1 LNPRSTSA
9 TTSADGSTA
18 LSRFRRPSSAPLMI
32 QLKLLSNERDRRKQI
47 RIEAIRQ
54 TQT

>member
-1 LNPRSTSA
+1 
-9 TTSADGSTA
+9 
-18 LSRFRRPSSAPLMI
+18 MI